1 MSTPSPLPL
10 LALSGSLR
18 RLSFNTALLRAAAEL
33 MPPGSTLDVRTL
45 HGIPPY
51 DGDLEDAS
59 GIPPAVTALKD
70 AAIAS
75 RGLLIA
81 TPEYNQSIPGV
92 LKNAIDWMTRPPDDA
107 ARVFR
112 GKAVALMGATPG
124 AFGTITAQYAWL
136 PVLKTLGTR
145 PWFEGTLR
153 VSRAHEC
160 FDAEGKLVDAKV
172 REQLSKF
179 MRGFVAYAE
188 SAAAG

>member
-1 MSTPSPLPL
+1 MPTPI

-18 RLSFNTALLRAAAEL
+18 RASFNTALLRAAADL
-33 MPPGSTLDVRTL
+33 MPAGATLDVRTL

-70 AAIAS
+70 ATIAS

-81 TPEYNQSIPGV
+81 TPEYNQSLPGV
-92 LKNAIDWMTRPPDDA
+92 LKNAIDWMTRPPADA
-107 ARVFR
+107 ARVFGGR
-112 GKAVALMGATPG
+112 PVALIGASPG

-136 PVLKTLGTR
+136 PVLRTLGTR
-145 PWFEGTLR
+145 PFFEGTLR
-153 VSRAHEC
+153 VSRAHDC

-172 REQLSKF
+172 KEQLAKF
-179 MRGFVAYAE
+179 LRGFVAFAE
-188 SAAAG
+188 RSG